1 MESWPVNPVDALVL
15 LILVISAVLAFFRG
29 LVHEL
34 LSVLALAGAILVAY
48 FGLPLLGPVFTDFV
62 PSAPMAADIGAVVVL
77 FLVSLLVFS
86 ILATQIYKHIQMAT
100 RNSLDRTLGFAFG
113 LFRGGM
119 IVIGLY
125 AVLAWLLPVQDHPDW
140 MRQAKSMPMIERGTA
155 TVMAMLPAAWR
166 AQGQRLEG
174 DAQATRK
181 DAEDLLKTGRTL
193 NEVQKE
199 FERMN
204 TPRPEAPDAP
214 ANKVPGYGQGQ
225 REDMNRLI
233 ESTQ

>member
-1 MESWPVNPVDALVL
+1 
-15 LILVISAVLAFFRG
+15 
-29 LVHEL
+29 
-34 LSVLALAGAILVAY
+34 
-48 FGLPLLGPVFTDFV
+48 
-62 PSAPMAADIGAVVVL
+62 
-77 FLVSLLVFS
+77 
-86 ILATQIYKHIQMAT
+86 
-100 RNSLDRTLGFAFG
+100 
-113 LFRGGM
+113 M

-155 TVMAMLPAAWR
+155 TVMAMLPSDWR
-166 AQGQRLEG
+166 AQGRHLQGE
-174 DAQATRK
+174 AETTKK

-214 ANKVPGYGQGQ
+214 ANKLPGYGQGQ